1 MSTLI
6 ENKRTWR
13 TAALILL
20 AIAILGPWA
29 YDLINVPAQ
38 YSCDGPNVRLE
49 GDFCGLPI
57 SLLMGL
63 GGFLGSLLGS
73 LSGDMA
79 VGQDPLTLA
88 MPLILLV
95 FILPMFTNLYL
106 LLHNEQARWQVFN
119 VTAWGLAAIAASVY
133 LGLSDLRPYAPPWG
147 ALLYVVAALGVLA
160 LELLSLISSRR
171 AVQGE

>member
-63 GGFLGSLLGS
+63 GALLGS
-73 LSGDMA
+73 LSGDIA
-79 VGQDPLTLA
+79 IGRDPFTLTL
-88 MPLILLV
+88 PLMLLV
-95 FILPMFTNLYL
+95 FIMPMFTHLYL
-106 LLHNEQARWQVFN
+106 LRHNEQARWQVFN

-133 LGLSDLRPYAPPWG
+133 LGLSGLRPHAPPWG
-147 ALLYVVAALGVLA
+147 ALLYVVVALGVLS
-160 LELLSLISSRR
+160 LELLSLILSRR
-171 AVQGE
+171 AVQG

>member
-6 ENKRTWR
+6 ENKRSWR

-20 AIAILGPWA
+20 VIAMLGPWA

-63 GGFLGSLLGS
+63 GALFGSLLGI
-73 LSGDMA
+73 LSGDIA
-79 VGQDPLTLA
+79 IGQDPFTL
-88 MPLILLV
+88 MLPLMLLV
-95 FILPMFTNLYL
+95 FIIPMFTNLYL
-106 LLHNEQARWQVFN
+106 LRHNEQARWQVFN
-119 VTAWGLAAIAASVY
+119 VTAWGLAAIAAGVY
-133 LGLSDLRPYAPPWG
+133 LGLSIFRPHAPPWG
-147 ALLYVVAALGVLA
+147 VLLYVVAALGVLA
-160 LELLSLISSRR
+160 LELLSLILSRR
-171 AVQGE
+171 AVQG

>member
-20 AIAILGPWA
+20 AIAMLGPWA

-63 GGFLGSLLGS
+63 GALFALLLGI
-73 LSGDMA
+73 LSGDSA
-79 VGQDPLTLA
+79 IGQDPSTLIL
-88 MPLILLV
+88 PLMLLV
-95 FILPMFTNLYL
+95 FIMPMFTNLYQL
-106 LLHNEQARWQVFN
+106 RHNEQARWQVFN
-119 VTAWGLAAIAASVY
+119 VTAWGLAAIAAGVF
-133 LGLSDLRPYAPPWG
+133 LGLSGLRPHAPPWG
-147 ALLYVVAALGVLA
+147 VLLYVVVALGVLA
-160 LELLSLISSRR
+160 LESLSLTLSRR
-171 AVQGE
+171 AVQG